1 MKFISKNFS
10 MECFYQSGVLTI
22 TSDKKN
28 IVYDPNSWLS
38 IGNMEVALP
47 WEYEKSWFLLISR
60 VVTVPFDPIAVAHR
74 EMTKAQKE
82 QDKLLQ
88 GLQDEENQDSTPTEE
103 IQDEHVNI
111 VPEIADRAKHMIHSI
126 NIEWYNILLTG
137 SPIPERLLKDEH
149 FASFIKKIDAVI
161 ATPSEDHAKLI
172 ALIDPRLTILL
183 GQEGVTSF
191 AKIGKTVESVSKWKS
206 KESDFSSDDG
216 ICVVLVDESW
226 E

>member
-1 MKFISKNFS
+1 
-10 MECFYQSGVLTI
+10 MECSYQWGVLTI

-28 IVYDPNSWLS
+28 IVYNANSWLS
-38 IGNMEVALP
+38 IENMEVVLP

-60 VVTVPFDPIAVAHR
+60 VVMTPFDPIAVAHR
-74 EMTKAQKE
+74 EMTKMQKE

-103 IQDEHVNI
+103 VQDEHVDI
-111 VPEIADRAKHMIHSI
+111 VPEIADIAKHMIHSI
-126 NIEWYNILLTG
+126 NIEWYNILLAG

-191 AKIGKTVESVSKWKS
+191 AKIGKTVESIAKWKS
-206 KESDFSSDDG
+206 KESDFSSDEGVCIVLSDG
-216 ICVVLVDESW
+216 SW